1 MAQLL
6 SPVCTD
12 LLKFQ
17 SSVLSSRSRHFS
29 AKTSGAASSWCLRKR
44 RSSSS
49 IGRLRVATED
59 ASSLSTGDVA
69 DDYYA
74 VLGLVKFVTLYNIH
88 PKKVPTLSLSLCFGS
103 VFNNS
108 FQMRHQ
114 KRSRK
119 LIASWPS
126 NTTPTRTPMTK
137 PPRRSSRKRP
147 KPTRY

>member
-17 SSVLSSRSRHFS
+17 SSVLSSRSRHLS
-29 AKTSGAASSWCLRKR
+29 AKTSGAAASSWCLRKR
-44 RSSSS
+44 RSSGS

-88 PKKVPTLSLSLCFGS
+88 PKKVLTLSLSLSLSLFS
-103 VFNNS
+103 TTA
-108 FQMRHQ
+108 
-114 KRSRK
+114 SRCDARGDQES
-119 LIASWPS
+119 LL
-126 NTTPTRTPMTK
+126 
-137 PPRRSSRKRP
+137 
-147 KPTRY
+147 

>member
-17 SSVLSSRSRHFS
+17 SSVLSSRSSTSRFS

-119 LIASWPS
+119 LII
-126 NTTPTRTPMTK
+126 TV
-137 PPRRSSRKRP
+137 
-147 KPTRY
+147 

>member
-17 SSVLSSRSRHFS
+17 SSLLSSRSRFS
-29 AKTSGAASSWCLRKR
+29 AKTSGATSSWCLPAYTGRR
-44 RSSSS
+44 RSGS

-74 VLGLVKFVTLYNIH
+74 VLGLVIALKRGLYVCIHTLINIQ
-88 PKKVPTLSLSLCFGS
+88 
-103 VFNNS
+103 S
-108 FQMRHQ
+108 F
-114 KRSRK
+114 
-119 LIASWPS
+119 
-126 NTTPTRTPMTK
+126 
-137 PPRRSSRKRP
+137 
-147 KPTRY
+147 